1 LPSINNRRNIDLR
14 YKLFPKLFLKKIK
27 TKLLSKLPTI
37 DIDQNVLQQSPFFIR
52 SLTWALITTT
62 GLSITWLFLAY
73 TDEVVMVQGKLE
85 PVGDVKK
92 IQIPEG
98 GVIKDILVE
107 NGEEVTKG
115 EILVVLDKEISLQN
129 LNSLQTRLDQ
139 KREQLALKNLEKGK
153 TIELF
158 LSKIKNLKEIY
169 EIEKNISNR
178 TEILLKEGAVSEIYH
193 LQQVRKANELAS
205 EIIENE
211 KNLQRQELIIEQ
223 QIKVISSEISD
234 LKAKNTEAL
243 VKLKYK
249 TIKAPLDGIIFDLKP
264 RVSGFVAQSS
274 QPIMKIVPFNKL
286 EADVKIPSSKIGFV
300 RVGMPAEI
308 SIDSYPA
315 NDFGSLK
322 GEVESI
328 GSDVIENDNSPN
340 QRELF
345 FPASIFLE
353 NQNLV
358 LKNGNILPLQV
369 GMTLQ
374 ANIKLRRV
382 SYLKLLLGTF
392 RDKSESLKRI

>member
-1 LPSINNRRNIDLR
+1 MK
-14 YKLFPKLFLKKIK
+14 YKLFPRLFLKKIK

-37 DIDQNVLQQSPFFIR
+37 DIDQNALRQSPFFIR

-62 GLSITWLFLAY
+62 GLSIIWLFLAY
-73 TDEVVMVQGKLE
+73 TDEVVMVRGKLE

-107 NGEEVTKG
+107 NGEEVSKG

-129 LNSLQTRLDQ
+129 LNSLEKRLEQ
-139 KREQLALKNLEKGK
+139 KKEQLALKTLEKGK
-153 TIELF
+153 TMELF
-158 LSKIKNLKEIY
+158 FSRIKNLKEIY
-169 EIEKNISNR
+169 EIEKNILNR
-178 TEILLKEGAVSEIYH
+178 MELLLDEGAVSEIYY
-193 LQQVRKANELAS
+193 LQQVKKANEIFS

-211 KNLQRQELIIEQ
+211 KNSQRQELIFEQ
-223 QIKVISSEISD
+223 EIKVISSEISD

-249 TIKAPLDGIIFDLKP
+249 TITAPLDGIIFELKP

-286 EADVKIPSSKIGFV
+286 EADVKIPSNKIGFV

-322 GEVESI
+322 GKVESI

-340 QRELF
+340 QTELF

>member
-1 LPSINNRRNIDLR
+1 MK

-107 NGEEVTKG
+107 NGKEVTKG

-139 KREQLALKNLEKGK
+139 KREELALKNLEKGK

-169 EIEKNISNR
+169 EIEKNISSR
-178 TEILLKEGAVSEIYH
+178 TELLLGEGAVSEIYH
-193 LQQVRKANELAS
+193 LQQVRKANEIAS
-205 EIIENE
+205 EINENE

-223 QIKVISSEISD
+223 QIKVIRSEISD

-264 RVSGFVAQSS
+264 SVSGFVAQSS

-369 GMTLQ
+369 GMTLK

>member
-1 LPSINNRRNIDLR
+1 MNN
-14 YKLFPKLFLKKIK
+14 KVKHKLFL
-27 TKLLSKLPTI
+27 LLSLKKLRTKFLNKLPTF
-37 DIDQNVLQQSPFFIR
+37 DNDQNFLNQSTLFVR
-52 SLTWALITTT
+52 SLTWALITST
-62 GLSITWLFLAY
+62 GLSLTWLFLAY
-73 TDEVVMVQGKLE
+73 TDEVVLVQGKLE

-98 GVIKDILVE
+98 GVIKDILVR
-107 NGEEVTKG
+107 NGEEVSKG

-129 LNSLQTRLDQ
+129 VNSLQINLNE
-139 KREQLALKNLEKGK
+139 KREQLALKKQEKIR
-153 TIELF
+153 TNEF
-158 LSKIKNLKEIY
+158 YSSKIIFLKQSY
-169 EIEKNISNR
+169 EIEKEISNR
-178 TEILLKEGAVSEIYH
+178 MNLLLKEGAVSEIYY
-193 LQQVRKANELAS
+193 LQQSQKTK
-205 EIIENE
+205 EILNKIHENE
-211 KNLQRQELIIEQ
+211 INLKRQELILDQ
-223 QIKVISSEISD
+223 QVKVINSEISD
-234 LKAKNTEAL
+234 LKAKSTEEL

-249 TIKAPLDGIIFDLKP
+249 TIIAPLDGIIFDLKP
-264 RVSGFVAQSS
+264 RISGFVAQSS

-322 GEVESI
+322 GEVKSI

-340 QRELF
+340 QIELL
-345 FPASIFLE
+345 FPASINLE

-369 GMTLQ
+369 GMTLR

-392 RDKSESLKRI
+392 KDKSDSLKRI

>member
-1 LPSINNRRNIDLR
+1 MK

-27 TKLLSKLPTI
+27 TKLLSKLPTV
-37 DIDQNVLQQSPFFIR
+37 DFDQNVLQQSPFFIR

-62 GLSITWLFLAY
+62 GLGITWLFLAY

-85 PVGDVKK
+85 PVGNVKK

-107 NGEEVTKG
+107 NGKEVSKG

-139 KREQLALKNLEKGK
+139 KKEQLALKNLEKEK

-178 TEILLKEGAVSEIYH
+178 MELLLEEGAVSEIYH
-193 LQQVRKANELAS
+193 LQQVRKANEIAS

-211 KNLQRQELIIEQ
+211 KNLQRQKLIIEQ

-264 RVSGFVAQSS
+264 SISGFVAQSS
-274 QPIMKIVPFNKL
+274 QPIMKIVPFDKL

-358 LKNGNILPLQV
+358 LKNGNTLPLQV

>member
-1 LPSINNRRNIDLR
+1 MK
-14 YKLFPKLFLKKIK
+14 YKLFPKLLLKKIK
-27 TKLLSKLPTI
+27 TKFLSKLPTI

-107 NGEEVTKG
+107 NGEEVSKG

-129 LNSLQTRLDQ
+129 LNSSQTKLEQ
-139 KREQLALKNLEKGK
+139 KREQLALKNLEKRK

-158 LSKIKNLKEIY
+158 LSKIKNQKEIY
-169 EIEKNISNR
+169 DIEKNISKR
-178 TEILLKEGAVSEIYH
+178 LELLLEEGAVSEIYY
-193 LQQVRKANELAS
+193 LQQVRKANEIAS
-205 EIIENE
+205 KIIENE

-223 QIKVISSEISD
+223 QIKEISSEISD

-249 TIKAPLDGIIFDLKP
+249 TITAPLDGIIFDLKP

-274 QPIMKIVPFNKL
+274 QPIMKILPFNKL

-315 NDFGSLK
+315 NDFGSLM
-322 GEVESI
+322 GEVKSI

>member
-1 LPSINNRRNIDLR
+1 MK
-14 YKLFPKLFLKKIK
+14 YKLFPRIFLKKIK

-37 DIDQNVLQQSPFFIR
+37 DIDQNALRQSPFFIR

-73 TDEVVMVQGKLE
+73 TDEVVMVRGKLE

-107 NGEEVTKG
+107 NGEEVSKG

-129 LNSLQTRLDQ
+129 LNSLKKRLEQ
-139 KREQLALKNLEKGK
+139 KKEQLALKTLEKGK
-153 TIELF
+153 TMELF
-158 LSKIKNLKEIY
+158 FSRIKNLKEIY
-169 EIEKNISNR
+169 EIEKNILNR
-178 TEILLKEGAVSEIYH
+178 VELLLDEGAVSEIYY
-193 LQQVRKANELAS
+193 LQQVKKANEIFS

-211 KNLQRQELIIEQ
+211 KNSQRQELIFEQ
-223 QIKVISSEISD
+223 EIKVISSEISD
-234 LKAKNTEAL
+234 LKAKNTEAI

-249 TIKAPLDGIIFDLKP
+249 TITAPLDGIIFELKP

-286 EADVKIPSSKIGFV
+286 EADVKIPSNKIGFV

-322 GEVESI
+322 GKVESI

-340 QRELF
+340 QTELF

>member
-1 LPSINNRRNIDLR
+1 MK

-107 NGEEVTKG
+107 NGKEVTKG

-139 KREQLALKNLEKGK
+139 KREELALKNLEKGK

-169 EIEKNISNR
+169 EIEKNISSR
-178 TEILLKEGAVSEIYH
+178 TELLLGEGAVSEIYH
-193 LQQVRKANELAS
+193 LQQVRKANEIAS

-223 QIKVISSEISD
+223 QIKVIRSEISD

-264 RVSGFVAQSS
+264 SVSGFVAQSS

>member
-1 LPSINNRRNIDLR
+1 MII
-14 YKLFPKLFLKKIK
+14 
-27 TKLLSKLPTI
+27 
-37 DIDQNVLQQSPFFIR
+37 
-52 SLTWALITTT
+52 
-62 GLSITWLFLAY
+62 
-73 TDEVVMVQGKLE
+73 
-85 PVGDVKK
+85 
-92 IQIPEG
+92 
-98 GVIKDILVE
+98 
-107 NGEEVTKG
+107 
-115 EILVVLDKEISLQN
+115 LDKEISLQN
-129 LNSLQTRLDQ
+129 LNSLQTRLEQ
-139 KREQLALKNLEKGK
+139 KIEQLALKNLEKGK
-153 TIELF
+153 TVELF
-158 LSKIKNLKEIY
+158 LSKIKNLKEIF
-169 EIEKNISNR
+169 EIEKNISKR
-178 TEILLKEGAVSEIYH
+178 MELLLKEGAVSEIYY
-193 LQQVRKANELAS
+193 LQQVRKANEIAS

-249 TIKAPLDGIIFDLKP
+249 TITAPLDGIIFDLKP

-308 SIDSYPA
+308 SINSYPA

>member
-1 LPSINNRRNIDLR
+1 MK
-14 YKLFPKLFLKKIK
+14 YKLFPRLFLKKIK

-37 DIDQNVLQQSPFFIR
+37 DIDQNALRQSPFFIR

-73 TDEVVMVQGKLE
+73 TDEVVMVRGKLE

-129 LNSLQTRLDQ
+129 LNSLEKRLEQ
-139 KREQLALKNLEKGK
+139 KKEQLALKTLEKGK
-153 TIELF
+153 TMELF
-158 LSKIKNLKEIY
+158 FSRIKNLKEIY
-169 EIEKNISNR
+169 EIEKNILNR
-178 TEILLKEGAVSEIYH
+178 MELLLDEGAVSEIYY
-193 LQQVRKANELAS
+193 LQQVKKANEIFS

-211 KNLQRQELIIEQ
+211 KNSQRQELIFEQ
-223 QIKVISSEISD
+223 EIKVISSEISD

-249 TIKAPLDGIIFDLKP
+249 TITAPLDGIIFELKP

-274 QPIMKIVPFNKL
+274 QPIMKIVPLNKL
-286 EADVKIPSSKIGFV
+286 EADVKIPSNKIGFV

-322 GEVESI
+322 GKVESI

-340 QRELF
+340 QTELF
-345 FPASIFLE
+345 FPANIFLE

>member
-1 LPSINNRRNIDLR
+1 MKF
-14 YKLFPKLFLKKIK
+14 KLFPKLLLKKIK
-27 TKLLSKLPTI
+27 TKFLSKSPTI
-37 DIDQNVLQQSPFFIR
+37 DIDQNVLQQSSFFIR

-98 GVIKDILVE
+98 GVIKDILVK
-107 NGEEVTKG
+107 NGKEVSKG

-129 LNSLQTRLDQ
+129 LNSSQTKLEQ
-139 KREQLALKNLEKGK
+139 KREQLALKNLEKTK

-158 LSKIKNLKEIY
+158 LSKIKNQKEIY
-169 EIEKNISNR
+169 DIEKNISKR
-178 TEILLKEGAVSEIYH
+178 MELLLEEGAVSEIYY
-193 LQQVRKANELAS
+193 LKQVRKANEIAS

-223 QIKVISSEISD
+223 QIKEISSEISD

-249 TIKAPLDGIIFDLKP
+249 TIRAPLDGIIFDLKP

-315 NDFGSLK
+315 NDFGSLM
-322 GEVESI
+322 GEVKSI

>member
-1 LPSINNRRNIDLR
+1 MK

-107 NGEEVTKG
+107 NGKEVSKG

-139 KREQLALKNLEKGK
+139 KKEQLALKNLEKEK

-178 TEILLKEGAVSEIYH
+178 MELLLEEGAVSEIYH
-193 LQQVRKANELAS
+193 LQQVRKANEIAS

-358 LKNGNILPLQV
+358 LKNGNSLPLQV

>member
-1 LPSINNRRNIDLR
+1 MK
-14 YKLFPKLFLKKIK
+14 YKLFPRLFLKKIK

-37 DIDQNVLQQSPFFIR
+37 DIDQNALRQSPFFIR

-73 TDEVVMVQGKLE
+73 TDEVVMVRGKLE

-107 NGEEVTKG
+107 NGEEVSKG

-129 LNSLQTRLDQ
+129 LNSLEKRLEQ
-139 KREQLALKNLEKGK
+139 KKEQLALKTLEKGK
-153 TIELF
+153 TMELF
-158 LSKIKNLKEIY
+158 FSRIKNLKEIY
-169 EIEKNISNR
+169 EIEKNILNR
-178 TEILLKEGAVSEIYH
+178 MELLLDEGAVSEIYY
-193 LQQVRKANELAS
+193 LQQVKKANEIFS

-211 KNLQRQELIIEQ
+211 KNSQRQELIFEQ
-223 QIKVISSEISD
+223 EIKVISSEISD

-249 TIKAPLDGIIFDLKP
+249 TITAPLDGIIFELKP

-286 EADVKIPSSKIGFV
+286 EADVKIPSNKIGFV

-322 GEVESI
+322 GKVESI

-340 QRELF
+340 QTELF

>member
-1 LPSINNRRNIDLR
+1 MKNKLFP
-14 YKLFPKLFLKKIK
+14 KLFPKLFLKKIK
-27 TKLLSKLPTI
+27 TKLLNKLPTN

-52 SLTWALITTT
+52 SLTWALIATT
-62 GLSITWLFLAY
+62 GLTITWLFLAY

-107 NGEEVTKG
+107 NGEEVSKG

-129 LNSLQTRLDQ
+129 LNSLKTRLEQ
-139 KREQLALKNLEKGK
+139 KREQLALKNLEKEK
-153 TIELF
+153 NIELF
-158 LSKIKNLKEIY
+158 LSKIKNLKVIY

-178 TEILLKEGAVSEIYH
+178 IKLLLEEGAVSEIYY
-193 LQQVRKANELAS
+193 LQQVRKANEIS
-205 EIIENE
+205 TEIIENE
-211 KNLQRQELIIEQ
+211 KNLQRQKLIIEQ
-223 QIKVISSEISD
+223 QIKEISSEISD
-234 LKAKNTEAL
+234 LKAKNTEAI
-243 VKLKYK
+243 VKLRYK
-249 TIKAPLDGIIFDLKP
+249 TITAPLDGIIFDLKP

-308 SIDSYPA
+308 SINSYPA

>member
-1 LPSINNRRNIDLR
+1 MK
-14 YKLFPKLFLKKIK
+14 YKLFPRLFLKKIK

-37 DIDQNVLQQSPFFIR
+37 DIDQNALRQSPFFIR

-107 NGEEVTKG
+107 NGEEVSKG

-129 LNSLQTRLDQ
+129 LNSLEKRLEQ
-139 KREQLALKNLEKGK
+139 KKEQLALKTLEKGK
-153 TIELF
+153 TMELF
-158 LSKIKNLKEIY
+158 FSRIKNLKEIY
-169 EIEKNISNR
+169 EIEKNILNR
-178 TEILLKEGAVSEIYH
+178 MELLLDEGAVSEIYY
-193 LQQVRKANELAS
+193 LQQVKKANEIFS

-211 KNLQRQELIIEQ
+211 KNSQRQELIFEQ
-223 QIKVISSEISD
+223 EIKVISSEISE

-249 TIKAPLDGIIFDLKP
+249 TITAPLDGIIFELKP

-286 EADVKIPSSKIGFV
+286 EADVKIPSNKIGFV

-322 GEVESI
+322 GKVESI

>member
-1 LPSINNRRNIDLR
+1 MK

-27 TKLLSKLPTI
+27 TKLLSKLPSI
-37 DIDQNVLQQSPFFIR
+37 DLDQNVLQQSPFFIR

-98 GVIKDILVE
+98 GVIRDILVK
-107 NGEEVTKG
+107 NGEEVSKG
-115 EILVVLDKEISLQN
+115 EILIVLDKEISLQN
-129 LNSLQTRLDQ
+129 LNSLQTRLEQ
-139 KREQLALKNLEKGK
+139 KIEQLALKNLEKGK
-153 TIELF
+153 TVELY
-158 LSKIKNLKEIY
+158 LSKIKNLKEIF
-169 EIEKNISNR
+169 EIEKNISKR
-178 TEILLKEGAVSEIYH
+178 MELLLKEGAVSEIYY
-193 LQQVRKANELAS
+193 LQQVRKANEISS
-205 EIIENE
+205 EIMENE

-223 QIKVISSEISD
+223 EIKVISSEISD

-243 VKLKYK
+243 VKLKYR
-249 TIKAPLDGIIFDLKP
+249 TITAPLNGIIFDLKP

-286 EADVKIPSSKIGFV
+286 EADVKIPSNKIGFV

-328 GSDVIENDNSPN
+328 GSDVIENDNSQN

>member
-1 LPSINNRRNIDLR
+1 MK

-107 NGEEVTKG
+107 NGKEVTKG

-139 KREQLALKNLEKGK
+139 KREELALKNLEKGK

-169 EIEKNISNR
+169 EIEKNISSR
-178 TEILLKEGAVSEIYH
+178 TELLLEEGAVSEIYH
-193 LQQVRKANELAS
+193 LQQVRKANEIAS

-223 QIKVISSEISD
+223 QIKVIRSEISD

-264 RVSGFVAQSS
+264 SVSGFVAQSS

>member
-1 LPSINNRRNIDLR
+1 MK
-14 YKLFPKLFLKKIK
+14 YKLFPRIFLKKIK

-37 DIDQNVLQQSPFFIR
+37 DIDQNALKQSPFFIR

-73 TDEVVMVQGKLE
+73 TDEVVMVRGKLE

-107 NGEEVTKG
+107 NGEEVSKG

-129 LNSLQTRLDQ
+129 LNSLQTRLEQ
-139 KREQLALKNLEKGK
+139 KKEQLALKNLEKVK
-153 TIELF
+153 TMELF
-158 LSKIKNLKEIY
+158 SNRIKNLKEIY
-169 EIEKNISNR
+169 EIEKNILNR
-178 TEILLKEGAVSEIYH
+178 VELLLDEGAVSEIYY
-193 LQQVRKANELAS
+193 LQQVKKANEIFS

-211 KNLQRQELIIEQ
+211 KNSQRQELIFEQ
-223 QIKVISSEISD
+223 EIKVISSEISD

-249 TIKAPLDGIIFDLKP
+249 TITAPLDGIIFELKP

-286 EADVKIPSSKIGFV
+286 EADVKIPSNKIGFV

-322 GEVESI
+322 GKVESI
-328 GSDVIENDNSPN
+328 GSDVIENDNSLN
-340 QRELF
+340 QSELF

>member
-1 LPSINNRRNIDLR
+1 MK
-14 YKLFPKLFLKKIK
+14 YKLFPRLFLKKIK

-37 DIDQNVLQQSPFFIR
+37 DIDQNALKQSPFFIR

-73 TDEVVMVQGKLE
+73 TDEVVMVRGKLE

-107 NGEEVTKG
+107 NGEEVSKG

-129 LNSLQTRLDQ
+129 LNSLQTRLEQ
-139 KREQLALKNLEKGK
+139 KKEQLALKNLEKVK
-153 TIELF
+153 TMELF
-158 LSKIKNLKEIY
+158 SNRIKNLKEIY

-178 TEILLKEGAVSEIYH
+178 MELLLEEGAVSEIYY
-193 LQQVRKANELAS
+193 LQQVKKANEIFS

-211 KNLQRQELIIEQ
+211 KNSQRQELIFEQ
-223 QIKVISSEISD
+223 EIKVISSEISD

-249 TIKAPLDGIIFDLKP
+249 TITAPLDGIIFELKP

-274 QPIMKIVPFNKL
+274 QPIMKIVPLNKL
-286 EADVKIPSSKIGFV
+286 EADVKIPSNKIGFV

-322 GEVESI
+322 GKVESI
-328 GSDVIENDNSPN
+328 GSDVIENDNSLN
-340 QRELF
+340 QSELF

>member
-1 LPSINNRRNIDLR
+1 MK
-14 YKLFPKLFLKKIK
+14 YKLFPRLFLKKIK
-27 TKLLSKLPTI
+27 TKLFSKLPTI
-37 DIDQNVLQQSPFFIR
+37 DIDQNALRQSPFFIR

-62 GLSITWLFLAY
+62 GLSIIWLFLAY
-73 TDEVVMVQGKLE
+73 TDEVVMVRGKLE

-107 NGEEVTKG
+107 NGEEVSKG

-129 LNSLQTRLDQ
+129 LNSLEKRLEQ
-139 KREQLALKNLEKGK
+139 KKEQLALKTLEKGK
-153 TIELF
+153 TMELF
-158 LSKIKNLKEIY
+158 FSRIKNLKEIY
-169 EIEKNISNR
+169 EIEKNILNR
-178 TEILLKEGAVSEIYH
+178 MELLLDEGAVSEIYY
-193 LQQVRKANELAS
+193 LQQVKKANEIFS

-211 KNLQRQELIIEQ
+211 KNSQRQELIFEQ
-223 QIKVISSEISD
+223 EIKVISSEISD

-249 TIKAPLDGIIFDLKP
+249 TITAPLDGIIFELKP

-286 EADVKIPSSKIGFV
+286 EADVKIPSNKIGFV

-322 GEVESI
+322 GKVESI

-340 QRELF
+340 QTELF

>member
-1 LPSINNRRNIDLR
+1 MK

-107 NGEEVTKG
+107 NGKEVTKG

-139 KREQLALKNLEKGK
+139 KREELALKNLEKGK

-169 EIEKNISNR
+169 EIEKNISSR
-178 TEILLKEGAVSEIYH
+178 TELLLGEGAVSEIYH
-193 LQQVRKANELAS
+193 LQQVRKANEIAS
-205 EIIENE
+205 EINENE

-223 QIKVISSEISD
+223 QIKVIRSEISD

-264 RVSGFVAQSS
+264 SVSGFVAQSS

>member
-1 LPSINNRRNIDLR
+1 MK
-14 YKLFPKLFLKKIK
+14 YKLFPRLFLKKIK
-27 TKLLSKLPTI
+27 TKLFSKLPTI
-37 DIDQNVLQQSPFFIR
+37 DIDQNALRQSPFFIR

-62 GLSITWLFLAY
+62 GLSIIWLFLAY
-73 TDEVVMVQGKLE
+73 TDEVVMVRGKLE

-107 NGEEVTKG
+107 NGEEVSKG

-129 LNSLQTRLDQ
+129 LNSLEKRLEQ
-139 KREQLALKNLEKGK
+139 KKEQLALKTLEKGK
-153 TIELF
+153 TMELF
-158 LSKIKNLKEIY
+158 FSRIKNLKEIY
-169 EIEKNISNR
+169 EIEKNILNR
-178 TEILLKEGAVSEIYH
+178 MELLLDEGAVSEIYY
-193 LQQVRKANELAS
+193 LQQVKKANEIFS

-211 KNLQRQELIIEQ
+211 KNSQRQELIFEQ
-223 QIKVISSEISD
+223 EIKVISSEISD

-249 TIKAPLDGIIFDLKP
+249 TITAPLDGIIFELKP

-286 EADVKIPSSKIGFV
+286 EADVKIPSNKIGFV

-322 GEVESI
+322 GKVESI